1 MAGVDLIDGV
11 TLKRDVVSSIEFSNI
26 SQSYNHL
33 WIIGT
38 WANGTQSHWG
48 SSMAV
53 DFEFFA
59 SDSATTGWG
68 TSGSWSM
75 CAAGSVVIGSG
86 RILNMHNSYQH
97 PVNMTPRTAGVTTIG
112 NSGFEMIIPNYS
124 KSDTGDPCKGFH
136 MQSVGHSPSDGLN
149 HHKFGPLHRLCV
161 YKPMGQGS
169 TSGGGSTSDSV
180 AITKLKFTAYAGS
193 FMHGTSIMLYGME

>member
-1 MAGVDLIDGV
+1 MAGVDLLDGV
-11 TLKRDVVSSIEFSNI
+11 TLTRDAVSSIEFDNI

-33 WIIGT
+33 WILGT
-38 WANGTQSHWG
+38 WANSSHFHWG

-53 DFEFFA
+53 DFEIFA
-59 SDSATTGWG
+59 SDSASTGWG

-75 CAAGSVVIGSG
+75 CTAGSVVIGSS
-86 RILNMHNSYQH
+86 RILNMHNTYQH
-97 PVNMTPRTAGVTTIG
+97 PVSMMPRMGGVTTIG
-112 NSGFEMIIPNYS
+112 NSGFEMIIPNYA

-136 MQSVGHSPSDGLN
+136 MQSVGPSPDQGAS
-149 HHKFGPLHRLCV
+149 HHKFGPLHKLCV

-180 AITKLKFTAYAGS
+180 AITKIKFTAYSGS